1 MGLRK
6 TSLRAAALTG
16 LSALAIAGLPNT
28 GQAQAAAGGTVSL
41 QGTKLVYV
49 AAPGASSSA
58 GISLFNGEIA
68 VFDTA
73 PLASGP
79 GCRQLTPRAVA
90 CGTAVTEFTA
100 TMGDLN
106 DSLSVGAPI
115 NGTVDGG
122 DGQDGFLAGTKS
134 ARPRSITFIGGTG
147 TDTVSYR
154 GSDLSVRVSLDN
166 NADDGRNIDS
176 DDIRSDVENIV
187 GTPHGGDILV
197 GNSGRNTIDGVS
209 GPGDQLYGEGG
220 PDRLLA
226 KDLDRETALDCGG
239 GGGDEVV
246 MDEIDPAPVGCE
258 IVRKL

>member
-16 LSALAIAGLPNT
+16 LSALAIAGLPNA
-28 GQAQAAAGGTVSL
+28 GHAQAAAGGTVSL
-41 QGTKLVYV
+41 QGTKLVYT

-58 GISLFNGEIA
+58 SISLFNGEIA

-73 PLASGP
+73 PLTKGP

-100 TMGDLN
+100 AMGDMN
-106 DSLSVGAPI
+106 DTLSVGAQI

-122 DGQDGFLAGTKS
+122 DGQDGFLAGTESKTRR
-134 ARPRSITFIGGTG
+134 AITFIGGTG
-147 TDTVSYR
+147 VDTVSYK

-166 NADDGRNIDS
+166 TANDGRNIDS
-176 DDIRSDVENIV
+176 DNIRSDVENIV

-197 GNSGRNTIDGVS
+197 GNSGRNVLNADS
-209 GPGDQLYGEGG
+209 GPGDQLYGQGG
-220 PDRLLA
+220 PDLLLA
-226 KDLDRETALDCGG
+226 KDLDRETALDCGA

-246 MDEIDPAPVGCE
+246 RDEIDPTPVGCE
-258 IVRKL
+258 IG